1 MCVYRYVYK
10 GEIYYKNY
18 LLLLI
23 YIYKKRIYHFK
34 RIVIF
39 NNIFLLFIVDR
50 IFSVSSFLFDTQLH
64 VRTYSKCV
72 PRRQK
77 PVSRWFLRRSNDY
90 CLQRIDRAV
99 YADISYLLQ
108 WTMTWCIYLLRDNL
122 WFLNNFLTINNKSY
136 TINSTLIL
144 SFIKWYK
151 FDIYI

>member
-1 MCVYRYVYK
+1 M
-10 GEIYYKNY
+10 
-18 LLLLI
+18 
-23 YIYKKRIYHFK
+23 
-34 RIVIF
+34 
-39 NNIFLLFIVDR
+39 
-50 IFSVSSFLFDTQLH
+50 
-64 VRTYSKCV
+64 

-151 FDIYI
+151 FDIFRIMIPIDTWFYEILFFFFVILYLKICFYIWIFNQIASVMPLIASLIIGNVRKRSSSLNVTATCRHRTEL